1 MDKGDIQF
9 GSLIVG
15 GITLCALST
24 LGLVYAIVT
33 VAKWAWGS

>member
-9 GSLIVG
+9 GLLLVG
-15 GITLCALST
+15 GVGLCFA
-24 LGLVYAIVT
+24 GLVGVIYTIVT